1 MDLNSGAGLGQW
13 PSRYS
18 STRHLLDDQGAI
30 LAPRTA
36 VGTVSISVKTDES
49 GEEYTDVTLSV
60 MGPKENGDFA
70 ALGAFMMIHGK
81 ELAENSEEL
90 ESARSEEQFRRI
102 AESLESPEESLDD
115 DADNRELE
123 VGWGLMSDLDRAL
136 ALDYILRLREV
147 VGEGSEGAVQG
158 LDLTYVDHPVLR
170 ELETDQT
177 HLHAVYL
184 DEMYR
189 VRDLLR
195 DDEIEGYARVLE
207 EHHRGEV

>member
-1 MDLNSGAGLGQW
+1 MDLNSGAGVGQW

-18 STRHLLDDQGAI
+18 STRHLLDDQGTI

-123 VGWGLMSDLDRAL
+123 VGWGSMSDLDRAL

-147 VGEGSEGAVQG
+147 VGEDSEGVVQG

>member
-1 MDLNSGAGLGQW
+1 MDLNSGEGFGQW

-18 STRHLLDDQGAI
+18 SNRHLIDDQGAI

-36 VGTVSISVKTDES
+36 VGTVSISVKTDGS
-49 GEEYTDVTLSV
+49 GEEYIDATLSV
-60 MGPKENGDFA
+60 MGPKEKSDFA
-70 ALGAFMMIHGK
+70 ALGAFMMIHGNG
-81 ELAENSEEL
+81 LVENSREL
-90 ESARSEEQFRRI
+90 ESVRSEEQFRRI
-102 AESLESPEESLDD
+102 AGSLESPEESLD
-115 DADNRELE
+115 AGAGNRELE
-123 VGWGLMSDLDRAL
+123 VGWGSMSDLDRAL

-147 VGEGSEGAVQG
+147 IGEDSEEAVPG

-170 ELETDQT
+170 ELETNQT